1 VQSLPKLRYLL
12 LAGDGVAD
20 PAGYD
25 ADAGPVRVVVPF
37 TRTTVL
43 GETPA
48 DGCYSLS
55 AAGEPTIAVGR
66 FPAETVAGIQ
76 VMVEKTLSWEAA
88 QQPPTPIF
96 VADDEP
102 AFSDMLAEIIPLV
115 PGGEQAER
123 LDAGEAGSRERLLTA
138 LNRGPSWFTYSGHG
152 SLSQL
157 CDEEIL
163 TLNDGQN
170 WKQPSVVIAWTCL
183 AGHFAHPTQAS
194 LAEAWMQTPGGG
206 AVAFLGPVGET
217 TIFEQRPAAQVFYR
231 ALARQPR
238 LGDAWLQVLQDKNN
252 AADVRWGFLIL
263 GDPALHVE
271 PAP

>member
-1 VQSLPKLRYLL
+1 
-12 LAGDGVAD
+12 
-20 PAGYD
+20 
-25 ADAGPVRVVVPF
+25 
-37 TRTTVL
+37 
-43 GETPA
+43 
-48 DGCYSLS
+48 
-55 AAGEPTIAVGR
+55 
-66 FPAETVAGIQ
+66 
-76 VMVEKTLSWEAA
+76 M
-88 QQPPTPIF
+88 
-96 VADDEP
+96 
-102 AFSDMLAEIIPLV
+102 
-115 PGGEQAER
+115 
-123 LDAGEAGSRERLLTA
+123 
-138 LNRGPSWFTYSGHG
+138 
-152 SLSQL
+152 
-157 CDEEIL
+157 
-163 TLNDGQN
+163 
-170 WKQPSVVIAWTCL
+170 VIAWTCL